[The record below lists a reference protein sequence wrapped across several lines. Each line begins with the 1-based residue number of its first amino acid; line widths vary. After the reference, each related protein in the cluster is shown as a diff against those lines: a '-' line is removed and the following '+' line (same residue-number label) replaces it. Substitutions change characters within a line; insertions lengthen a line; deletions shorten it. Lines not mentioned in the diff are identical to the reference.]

1 MESLLSKCKE
11 NIKANKQKTA
21 ALTEV
26 KEQLASDLALREK
39 ELAEERAKTQDVNA
53 QLELLKGR
61 YRSQVLGRVQKF
73 FGFIFFYI
81 FIDRELV
88 HLSASHAF
96 IYREAGEELQ
106 MAEVKLAMHKEMLGK
121 DEVSPG
127 AIPRRY

>member
-1 MESLLSKCKE
+1 MKRLESLLSKCKE

-61 YRSQVLGRVQKF
+61 YRSQVLGRVQKILWF
-73 FGFIFFYI
+73 HFLLHF
-81 FIDRELV
+81 
-88 HLSASHAF
+88 H
-96 IYREAGEELQ
+96 
-106 MAEVKLAMHKEMLGK
+106 
-121 DEVSPG
+121 
-127 AIPRRY
+127 